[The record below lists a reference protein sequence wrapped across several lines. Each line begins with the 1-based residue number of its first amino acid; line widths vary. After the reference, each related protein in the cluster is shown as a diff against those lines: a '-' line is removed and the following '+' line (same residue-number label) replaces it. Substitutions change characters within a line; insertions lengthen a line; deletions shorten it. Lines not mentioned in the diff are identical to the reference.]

1 MERLDSSQNTPQEA
15 QVVEVVEVVD
25 LTAPAPSIDVTD
37 STLASRSGSGSGSGV
52 EQAKERAM
60 GTAQEAK
67 QQAKGVASDAKDQAM
82 SVVQT
87 AAEQTKGLVSGVGG
101 QVSQEVES
109 QKGRL
114 VQMLRDLGDEL
125 EQAAGRAEGA
135 DGRVAMLASEAA
147 TRTRDASTWLDS
159 HQARDLVDS
168 VSEFAR
174 RRPMVF
180 IAGSA
185 IAGMVVGRLTRGM
198 VDAARDNGS
207 STAQAGYPGTG
218 TTGAAYVAGPGTGTV
233 GEAPVA
239 GYGYSVPAGSTGAGS
254 FGTDPLAADP
264 IGIDP
269 LGPDAISDPVED
281 PYRGTGTP
289 GTLGGLR

>member
-1 MERLDSSQNTPQEA
+1 
-15 QVVEVVEVVD
+15 
-25 LTAPAPSIDVTD
+25 
-37 STLASRSGSGSGSGV
+37 
-52 EQAKERAM
+52 
-60 GTAQEAK
+60 
-67 QQAKGVASDAKDQAM
+67 
-82 SVVQT
+82 
-87 AAEQTKGLVSGVGG
+87 
-101 QVSQEVES
+101 
-109 QKGRL
+109 
-114 VQMLRDLGDEL
+114 MLRELGDEL
-125 EQAAGRAEGA
+125 DQAAGRTEGS
-135 DGRVAMLASEAA
+135 DGRVAMFASEAA
-147 TRTRDASTWLDS
+147 TRTRDASAWLET

-168 VSEFAR
+168 VSDFAR

-198 VDAARDNGS
+198 VDAAREGS
-207 STAQAGYPGTG
+207 STTQGGSPGQG
-218 TTGAAYVAGPGTGTV
+218 TTGAAYVAGVGTGTV

-254 FGTDPLAADP
+254 FGTDALGADP

-281 PYRGTGTP
+281 PYPGTGTPGTGTP